1 MTKEEKLEQ
10 VCSQFTFMGN
20 FDKAEPYG
28 DGHINDTF
36 KVTYVDDD
44 KEPTQYILQRVNHLV
59 FKNTVGLMENIE
71 HVTSYLSS
79 RITKDQQADGYEILT
94 LIKTKGD
101 KSYIQDDEGNFW
113 RAYVFVKNATGH
125 TFAEDVNMLYEAG
138 KAFGQFQRL
147 LSEYPA
153 ESLIETI
160 EGFHNTVWRFEN
172 LKNAVQE
179 DLRQR
184 ADQCREEIQFALS
197 REDMASTLVRG
208 LESGVIPLRVTHNDT
223 KINNVLLDD
232 ATGNGRCV
240 IDLDTVMPGS
250 ALYDYGDAIRSCG
263 STIAEDG
270 ENLEDL
276 KVNFEKYKAYTKG
289 FLEAMGQ
296 NLTPQEIKWLPLAAI
311 IMTLECGVRFLTDY
325 LEGDNYFKIHKENHN
340 LIRAR
345 NQFKFVAEME
355 MHIDVMT
362 EIVNKYWKDHGVY
375 GDFVKPFINYFE

>member
-1 MTKEEKLEQ
+1 MTKEEKLKQ
-10 VCSQFTFMGN
+10 VCSQFTFKGI
-20 FDKAEPYG
+20 FDEAEPYG

-44 KEPTQYILQRVNHLV
+44 KKPTQYILQRVNHLV

-79 RITKDQQADGYEILT
+79 RITKEQQAEGYEILT
-94 LIKTKGD
+94 LIKTKGN
-101 KSYIQDDEGNFW
+101 KSYFQDDEGNFW
-113 RAYVFVKNATGH
+113 RAYVFVKHATGH
-125 TFAEDVNMLYEAG
+125 TFAEDANMLYEAG
-138 KAFGQFQRL
+138 KAFGQFQHL

-160 EGFHNTVWRFEN
+160 EGFHNTIWRFKN
-172 LKNAVQE
+172 LKHAVHE
-179 DLRQR
+179 DPLLR
-184 ADQCREEIQFALS
+184 ADQCRKEIQFALS
-197 REDMASTLVRG
+197 REEIASTLVRG
-208 LESGVIPLRVTHNDT
+208 LESGAIPLRVTHNDT

-232 ATGNGRCV
+232 TTGKGRCV

-276 KVNFEKYKAYTKG
+276 KVNFEKYEAYTKG
-289 FLEAMGQ
+289 FLEAMGR
-296 NLTPQEIKWLPLAAI
+296 NLTPQEMTWLPLAAI

-345 NQFKFVAEME
+345 NQFKFVDEME
-355 MHIDVMT
+355 KQLDVMT
-362 EIVNKYWKDHGVY
+362 EIINKYWR
-375 GDFVKPFINYFE
+375 

>member
-10 VCSQFTFMGN
+10 VCSQFTFKGT

-36 KVTYVDDD
+36 KVTYVDED
-44 KEPTQYILQRVNHLV
+44 KELTQYILQRVNHLV

-79 RITKDQQADGYEILT
+79 RITKEQQADGYEILT

-101 KSYIQDDEGNFW
+101 KSYFQDEEGNFW
-113 RAYVFVKNATGH
+113 RAYVFVKNAAGH
-125 TFAEDVNMLYEAG
+125 TFAEDANMLYEAG

-172 LKNAVQE
+172 LKNTVQE
-179 DLRQR
+179 DLLQR

-197 REDMASTLVRG
+197 REDIASTLVRG
-208 LESGVIPLRVTHNDT
+208 LESGAIPLRVTHNDT

-232 ATGNGRCV
+232 VRGTGRCV

-276 KVNFEKYKAYTKG
+276 KVDFKKFEAYTKG
-289 FLEAMGQ
+289 FLEAMGR
-296 NLTPQEIKWLPLAAI
+296 NLTLQEIKWLPLAAI

-325 LEGDNYFKIHKENHN
+325 LEGDQYFKIHKKYHN
-340 LIRAR
+340 LIRAK
-345 NQFKFVAEME
+345 NQFKFVTEME
-355 MHIDVMT
+355 RQLDKMT
-362 EIVNKYWKDHGVY
+362 EIVDKYWKA
-375 GDFVKPFINYFE
+375 